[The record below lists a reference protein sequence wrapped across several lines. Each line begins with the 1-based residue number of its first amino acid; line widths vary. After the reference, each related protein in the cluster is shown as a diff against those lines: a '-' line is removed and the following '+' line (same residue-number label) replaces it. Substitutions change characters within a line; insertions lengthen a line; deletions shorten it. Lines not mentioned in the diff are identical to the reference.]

1 MNVIKMI
8 EYIHLISVLKRE
20 HKRCIKKPYVYP
32 SFRRAKR
39 IASAILEANN
49 KIGDVVGGDHA
60 GITSHGRYDVIF
72 VLVDQDGKE
81 KFDEPYAFY
90 KVKTKDNDYDILY
103 DSNCHPLKLNRAI
116 AQTLFFYLDNLYM
129 STGH

>member
-1 MNVIKMI
+1 MR
-8 EYIHLISVLKRE
+8 LIFVLKRE
-20 HKRCIKKPYVYP
+20 HKRCIKKPYIYP
-32 SFRRAKR
+32 NFRRAKR
-39 IASAILEANN
+39 ISSAILEANN
-49 KIGDVVGGDHA
+49 RIGDVVGVDHA
-60 GITSHGRYDVIF
+60 GITSYGRYDVIF

-81 KFDEPYAFY
+81 QTDTPYAFY

-103 DSNCHPLKLNRAI
+103 DTTCHPLKINRAI